1 MAACGRVRAK
11 ICGITTPGDGLLAA
25 NAGADAVGVNFH
37 PASPRAVSNEQAAAI
52 RDALPPFVAV
62 VGVFVDP
69 AESVVREAQ
78 AVASLDVLQF
88 HGAESAA
95 FCRQFDAPY
104 VKAVGFAPGFDFD
117 AWEKSYPDADAL
129 LLDSGTGGT
138 GVAFDWTL
146 WPRSDRRLIL
156 AGGLNPDNVA
166 EAVRMTRPFA
176 VDVASGVEGATKG
189 RKDPA
194 RLHDF
199 MAAVANA

>member
-1 MAACGRVRAK
+1 M
-11 ICGITTPGDGLLAA
+11 
-25 NAGADAVGVNFH
+25 
-37 PASPRAVSNEQAAAI
+37 VSIEQATVI
-52 RDALPPFVAV
+52 RDALPRVAV

-69 AESVVREAQ
+69 AESLVREAQ
-78 AVASLDVLQF
+78 AAASLDVLQF

-117 AWEKSYPDADAL
+117 AWEACYPDADAL

-138 GVAFDWTL
+138 GVAFDWTR

-189 RKDPA
+189 RKDRA
-194 RLHDF
+194 LLNDF
-199 MAAVANA
+199 MAAVADA

>member
-1 MAACGRVRAK
+1 MACGRVRAK

-25 NAGADAVGVNFH
+25 NAGADAIGVNFH
-37 PASPRAVSNEQAAAI
+37 PASPRAVSTEQAAAI

-69 AESVVREAQ
+69 AESLVREAK
-78 AVASLDVLQF
+78 AAASLDVLQF

-95 FCRQFDAPY
+95 FCRRFDAPY
-104 VKAVGFAPGFDFD
+104 VKAVGFAPGLDFD
-117 AWEKSYPDADAL
+117 AWEESYPDACAL

-176 VDVASGVEGATKG
+176 VDVASGVEGATKV
-189 RKDPA
+189 RKDPG
-194 RLHDF
+194 LLNDF
-199 MAAVANA
+199 MAAVADA